1 MTGPSLYFTESN
13 YEFKG
18 CFKDSA
24 QRDLPVDQGGPKD
37 IQECAD
43 ACSGYQYFGRQ
54 WTKECWCGNSYGSL
68 GEETG
73 CNCDENASNMGGEFH
88 GIHDIVIRVLVV
100 ADLVWLLGWQPQRVE
115 KGRTDRSSRNKH
127 TDIIQSPPV
136 LSYLQFHVA
145 SVQVSNEIND
155 LDCHLYIV
163 GPTPWHRT

>member
-1 MTGPSLYFTESN
+1 MSSMPPWPTHKLPTSGPAITTHFI
-13 YEFKG
+13 K
-18 CFKDSA
+18 KA
-24 QRDLPVDQGGPKD
+24 QAPS
-37 IQECAD
+37 I
-43 ACSGYQYFGRQ
+43 
-54 WTKECWCGNSYGSL
+54 
-68 GEETG
+68 
-73 CNCDENASNMGGEFH
+73 NASNMGGEFH